1 MSGAYS
7 GRSAKQ
13 EIKARLNIAD
23 IVRRYVNLQ
32 RQGNRWVA
40 PCPFHQETKPSFS
53 VNEEEGFFHCFGCQ
67 ASGDIFDFYSRV
79 NGLEFREALEQLA
92 EEAGVKLESYRGR
105 NDGEADK
112 VAQDRRTFLK
122 MYEFAARYY
131 AANLMREDGAA
142 CRTYIEKR
150 RLTPEIIET
159 FGLGW
164 SSQGWQ
170 GLADSLRRAGFAQ
183 DMAVKVG
190 LLSSSDRGAA
200 YDRFR
205 GRFMFPI
212 RNLSGHV
219 IAFGGRIINFDEDA
233 AKYINSADSP
243 IYKKGD
249 HLYGL
254 FQARRTISA
263 KKFAMLTEGYMDVL
277 TLHQYGYTNA
287 CGVLGTAL
295 TPEQVKRLG
304 GFCSTLEL
312 LFDGDGPGRKAAL
325 RGVEMAVAKG
335 MRCRVVLMPEGEDID
350 SLLHGSGSDAF
361 ESLRKTALEGLDFCI
376 RMLQAESPREA
387 VAWVKNFLRQ
397 VELPELLPGYLSKL
411 AHGLSLDE
419 ASLRH
424 GIPGMESVARSARAT
439 VPLPPTA
446 RPVADMPLTGQ
457 EHLPERGF
465 EVELIRYLVR
475 NPYQLP
481 VLREHGA
488 ELLLGNTF
496 FRELW
501 AHISVCAPEYAAD
514 DVFNRLTDKHKE
526 FWVITRMRTSISH
539 NEAEADSARKKQELK
554 EICGRLDGIN
564 AERQGR
570 SCLAAI
576 RQTSSGDEFD
586 EELLLALAEAVR
598 RRHDGQY

>member
-1 MSGAYS
+1 MSGTYS
-7 GRSAKQ
+7 GRSATQ

-23 IVRRYVNLQ
+23 IVRRYVTLQ

-67 ASGDIFDFYSRV
+67 ASGDIFDFYARI

-92 EEAGVKLESYRGR
+92 EEAGVKLETRGGR
-105 NDGEADK
+105 KDGEADN
-112 VAQDRRTFLK
+112 ATRDRRAFLK
-122 MYEFAARYY
+122 MYELAAGYY
-131 AANLMREDGAA
+131 SRNLAGDDGAS
-142 CRTYIEKR
+142 CRAYIENR
-150 RLTPEIIET
+150 RLAPEIQES

-164 SSQGWQ
+164 SSRGWQ
-170 GLADSLRRAGFAQ
+170 GLADTLRRAGFAP
-183 DMAVKVG
+183 DMAVKAG
-190 LLSSSDRGAA
+190 LLSSSDRGSP

-205 GRFMFPI
+205 GRLMFPI
-212 RNLSGHV
+212 RNLAGHV
-219 IAFGGRIINFDEDA
+219 IAFGGRIINPDEDA

-254 FQARRTISA
+254 FQARRSISA

-350 SLLHGSGSDAF
+350 SLLHGAGPEAF
-361 ESLRKTALEGLDFCI
+361 ESLRETAPDGLDFCI
-376 RMLQAESPREA
+376 RVLRAEAPREA

-397 VELPELLPGYLSKL
+397 VELPELLPGYVSKL
-411 AHGLSLDE
+411 ARGLELDE
-419 ASLRH
+419 ASLRQ
-424 GIPGMESVARSARAT
+424 GLPGVER
-439 VPLPPTA
+439 TA
-446 RPVADMPLTGQ
+446 RFAAQAAPAASVRTLREAPLAGQ
-457 EHLPERGF
+457 EHLPDRGF

-475 NPYQLP
+475 NPHQLP

-488 ELLLGNTF
+488 ELLLDNAF

-501 AHISVCAPEYAAD
+501 AHISECAPEYEAD
-514 DVFNRLTDKHKE
+514 DVFSRLTDKHRG
-526 FWVITRMRTSISH
+526 FWVITRMHAPVPRD
-539 NEAEADSARKKQELK
+539 EAGTEAARKEQELA
-554 EICGRLDGIN
+554 EICNRLDSIG

-570 SCLAAI
+570 NCLAAI
-576 RQTSSGDEFD
+576 RQTSSGDDFD
-586 EELLLALAEAVR
+586 RELLQALTETVR
-598 RRHDGQY
+598 RKHGQH

>member
-1 MSGAYS
+1 MSGTYS

-131 AANLMREDGAA
+131 AANLARDDGAA
-142 CRTYIEKR
+142 CRAYIEKR
-150 RLTPEIIET
+150 RLTPEIIEN

-183 DMAVKVG
+183 DMAVKAG
-190 LLSSSDRGAA
+190 LLSSSDRGSA

-219 IAFGGRIINFDEDA
+219 IAFGGRIINPDEDA

-263 KKFAMLTEGYMDVL
+263 KKSAMLTEGYMDVL

-312 LFDGDGPGRKAAL
+312 LFDGDAPGRKAAL

-350 SLLHGSGSDAF
+350 SLLHDSGPDAF
-361 ESLRKTALEGLDFCI
+361 ESLRKTALDGLDFCI

-397 VELPELLPGYLSKL
+397 VELPELLPGYISKL

-419 ASLRH
+419 ASLRQ
-424 GIPGMESVARSARAT
+424 GIPGMETVARSARAN

-446 RPVADMPLTGQ
+446 RPVADMPLAGQ

-488 ELLLGNTF
+488 ELLLGNAF

-501 AHISVCAPEYAAD
+501 THISVCAPEYAAD

-526 FWVITRMRTSISH
+526 FWVITRMRTSTSP
-539 NEAEADSARKKQELK
+539 NEADIARKEQELK
-554 EICGRLDGIN
+554 EICGRLDSIT
-564 AERQGR
+564 AERQGKN
-570 SCLAAI
+570 CLAAI

-598 RRHDGQY
+598 RRHDGQH

>member
-1 MSGAYS
+1 MSGTYS
-7 GRSAKQ
+7 GRSATQ

-23 IVRRYVNLQ
+23 VVRRYVNLQ
-32 RQGNRWVA
+32 RHGGRWVA

-53 VNEEEGFFHCFGCQ
+53 VNEELGYFHCFGCQ
-67 ASGDIFDFYSRV
+67 ASGDLFEFYARI

-92 EEAGVKLESYRGR
+92 EEAGVKLEAYKGK
-105 NDGEADK
+105 GEGASNE
-112 VAQDRRTFLK
+112 AAEARRTFLK
-122 MYEFAARYY
+122 MYELASGYY
-131 AANLMREDGAA
+131 ARNLTGEDGKE
-142 CRTYIEKR
+142 CRDYIANR
-150 RLTPEIIET
+150 RLAPEIIES

-164 SSQGWQ
+164 SSRGWQ
-170 GLADSLRRAGFAQ
+170 GLADSFRRAGLAP
-183 DMAVKVG
+183 DMAVKAG
-190 LLSSSDRGAA
+190 LLSPSDRGSP

-205 GRFMFPI
+205 GRLMFPI
-212 RNLSGHV
+212 RNLAGNV
-219 IAFGGRIINFDEDA
+219 IAFGGRIINNDEDA

-263 KKFAMLTEGYMDVL
+263 KKSAMLTEGYMDVL

-335 MRCRVVLMPEGEDID
+335 MRCTVVLMPEGEDID
-350 SLLHGSGSDAF
+350 SLLHEAGPKAF
-361 ESLRKTALEGLDFCI
+361 ESLRESAPDGLDFCI

-411 AHGLSLDE
+411 ARGLELDETSLRQGLSGPE
-419 ASLRH
+419 KAPQRQ
-424 GIPGMESVARSARAT
+424 T
-439 VPLPPTA
+439 VSSSSSQAVSGGSPF
-446 RPVADMPLTGQ
+446 TGNG
-457 EHLPERGF
+457 HLPGRGL
-465 EVELIRYLVR
+465 EAELIRYVVR
-475 NPYQLP
+475 HPYHLP

-488 ELLLGNTF
+488 ELLLGNAF

-501 AHISVCAPEYAAD
+501 AHIDACAPGYDVD
-514 DVFNRLTDKHKE
+514 DVYSRLADKHKE
-526 FWVITRMRTSISH
+526 FWVMTQMRAPAATK
-539 NEAEADSARKKQELK
+539 NEAEETARQERELA
-554 EICGRLDGIN
+554 EICERLDNIGS
-564 AERQGR
+564 ERQSR
-570 SCLAAI
+570 NCLAAI
-576 RQTSSGDEFD
+576 QRTSPGDDFD
-586 EELLLALAEAVR
+586 VELLQALTETVR
-598 RRHDGQY
+598 RKHGQH